1 MSESK
6 FTVPT
11 EMVDLPSKGLLY
23 PKDSPLSAG
32 QIEIKYMTAREEDIL
47 TNANL
52 LRQGLAIEKMLKS
65 IIKTPI
71 NYEDLILGDR
81 NAILIAARILAYGK
95 DYAFNYFNPNT
106 MESEVVNGDLQ
117 SVKYK
122 TVDTALF
129 NEKNEF
135 SFELPFTKN
144 TITFKALTVAED
156 RKIDDEMKGMKKNL
170 GEAAPGLLTTKLK
183 HQITS
188 INGDYST
195 KTVRDFI
202 DSGAL
207 LSKDSLPLRKYIESI
222 IPDIDTQITFT
233 TKGGEE
239 VTTEMPMTAEFFF
252 PGSGI

>member
-1 MSESK
+1 MPESK

-239 VTTEMPMTAEFFF
+239 VTTDMPMTAEFFF

>member
-71 NYEDLILGDR
+71 DYEDLILGDR

-122 TVDTALF
+122 TVNAALF

-239 VTTEMPMTAEFFF
+239 VTTDMPMTAEFFF

>member
-1 MSESK
+1 
-6 FTVPT
+6 
-11 EMVDLPSKGLLY
+11 
-23 PKDSPLSAG
+23 
-32 QIEIKYMTAREEDIL
+32 
-47 TNANL
+47 
-52 LRQGLAIEKMLKS
+52 
-65 IIKTPI
+65 
-71 NYEDLILGDR
+71 LGDR

-95 DYAFNYFNPNT
+95 DYSFNYFNSNT
-106 MESEVVNGDLQ
+106 MESEVVKGDLQ

-122 TVDTALF
+122 TVDTSLF

-144 TITFKALTVAED
+144 TVTFKALTIADD
-156 RKIDDEMKGMKKNL
+156 RKIDEEIKGMKKNL

-188 INGDYST
+188 VNGDYST

-207 LSKDSLPLRKYIESI
+207 LSQDSLPLRKYIESV
-222 IPDIDTQITFT
+222 IPDIDTKITFT
-233 TKGGEE
+233 TKDGEE
-239 VTTEMPMTAEFFF
+239 VIDELPMTAEFFF

>member
-71 NYEDLILGDR
+71 DYEDLILGDR

-188 INGDYST
+188 VNGDYST

-239 VTTEMPMTAEFFF
+239 VTTDMPMTAEFFF

>member
-1 MSESK
+1 
-6 FTVPT
+6 
-11 EMVDLPSKGLLY
+11 
-23 PKDSPLSAG
+23 
-32 QIEIKYMTAREEDIL
+32 
-47 TNANL
+47 
-52 LRQGLAIEKMLKS
+52 
-65 IIKTPI
+65 
-71 NYEDLILGDR
+71 
-81 NAILIAARILAYGK
+81 
-95 DYAFNYFNPNT
+95 
-106 MESEVVNGDLQ
+106 
-117 SVKYK
+117 
-122 TVDTALF
+122 
-129 NEKNEF
+129 
-135 SFELPFTKN
+135 
-144 TITFKALTVAED
+144 
-156 RKIDDEMKGMKKNL
+156 MKGMKKNL

-239 VTTEMPMTAEFFF
+239 VTTDMPMTAEFFF

>member
-1 MSESK
+1 
-6 FTVPT
+6 
-11 EMVDLPSKGLLY
+11 
-23 PKDSPLSAG
+23 
-32 QIEIKYMTAREEDIL
+32 
-47 TNANL
+47 
-52 LRQGLAIEKMLKS
+52 MLKS

-71 NYEDLILGDR
+71 SFEDLILGDR

-95 DYAFNYFNPNT
+95 DYSFNYFNPNT
-106 MESEVVNGDLQ
+106 MESEVVKGDLQ

-122 TVDTALF
+122 EVDTTLF

-144 TITFKALTVAED
+144 TITFKALTVADD
-156 RKIDDEMKGMKKNL
+156 RKIDEEMKGMKKNL

-207 LSKDSLPLRKYIESI
+207 LSQDSLPLRKYIESI
-222 IPDIDTQITFT
+222 IPDISTKITFS
-233 TKGGEE
+233 TKDGEE
-239 VTTEMPMTAEFFF
+239 VIDELPMTAEFFF

>member
-23 PKDSPLSAG
+23 PKDSPLASG

-71 NYEDLILGDR
+71 SYEDLILGDR

-95 DYAFNYFNPNT
+95 DYSFNYFNSNT
-106 MESEVVNGDLQ
+106 MESEVVKGDLQ

-122 TVDTALF
+122 TVDTSLF

-144 TITFKALTVAED
+144 TVTFKALTIADD
-156 RKIDDEMKGMKKNL
+156 RKIDEEIKGTETILLKQL
-170 GEAAPGLLTTKLK
+170 ETSLIAAHYCP
-183 HQITS
+183 
-188 INGDYST
+188 
-195 KTVRDFI
+195 KTLFH
-202 DSGAL
+202 
-207 LSKDSLPLRKYIESI
+207 
-222 IPDIDTQITFT
+222 
-233 TKGGEE
+233 
-239 VTTEMPMTAEFFF
+239 
-252 PGSGI
+252 

>member
-1 MSESK
+1 
-6 FTVPT
+6 
-11 EMVDLPSKGLLY
+11 MVDLPSKGVLY
-23 PKDSPLSAG
+23 PKDSPLASG

-52 LRQGLAIEKMLKS
+52 LRQGLAIERMLKS

-71 NYEDLILGDR
+71 SFEDLILGDR

-95 DYAFNYFNPNT
+95 DYSFNYFNPNT
-106 MESEVVNGDLQ
+106 MESEVVKGDLQ

-122 TVDTALF
+122 EVDTTLF

-144 TITFKALTVAED
+144 TITFKALTVADD

-207 LSKDSLPLRKYIESI
+207 LSQDSLPLRKYIESI
-222 IPDIDTQITFT
+222 IPDISTKITFS
-233 TKGGEE
+233 TKDGEE
-239 VTTEMPMTAEFFF
+239 VIDELPMTAEFFF

>member
-1 MSESK
+1 MSEPK

-23 PKDSPLSAG
+23 PKDSPLASG

-71 NYEDLILGDR
+71 DYEDLILGDR

-239 VTTEMPMTAEFFF
+239 VTTDMPMTAEFFF

>member
-1 MSESK
+1 MSEPK

-23 PKDSPLSAG
+23 PKDSPLASG

-52 LRQGLAIEKMLKS
+52 LRQGLAIERMLKS

-71 NYEDLILGDR
+71 SFEDLILGDR

-95 DYAFNYFNPNT
+95 DYSFNYFNPNT
-106 MESEVVNGDLQ
+106 MESEVVKGDLQ

-122 TVDTALF
+122 EVDTTLF

-144 TITFKALTVAED
+144 TITFKALTVADD

-207 LSKDSLPLRKYIESI
+207 LSQDSLPLRKYIESI
-222 IPDIDTQITFT
+222 IPDISTKITFS
-233 TKGGEE
+233 TKDGEE
-239 VTTEMPMTAEFFF
+239 VIDELPMTAEFFF

>member
-1 MSESK
+1 MAEK

-11 EMVDLPSKGLLY
+11 EMIDLPSKGLVY
-23 PKDSPLSAG
+23 PKENPLSAG
-32 QIEIKYMTAREEDIL
+32 VVEMKYMTAREEDIL
-47 TNANL
+47 TNVNL
-52 LRQGLAIEKMLKS
+52 LRQGLAIERMLKS

-71 NYEDLILGDR
+71 SYEDLILGDR

-95 DYAFNYFNPNT
+95 DYSFNYFNPNT
-106 MESEVVNGDLQ
+106 MESEVVKGDLQ

-122 TVDTALF
+122 EVDTTLF

-144 TITFKALTVAED
+144 TVTFKALTIADD
-156 RKIDDEMKGMKKNL
+156 RKIDEEIKGMKKNL

-188 INGDYST
+188 VNGDYST

-207 LSKDSLPLRKYIESI
+207 LSQDSLPLRKYIESI
-222 IPDIDTQITFT
+222 IPDISTKITFS
-233 TKGGEE
+233 TKDGEE
-239 VTTEMPMTAEFFF
+239 VIDELPMTAEFFF

>member
-23 PKDSPLSAG
+23 PKDSPLAAG

-95 DYAFNYFNPNT
+95 DYSFNYFNPNT
-106 MESEVVNGDLQ
+106 MESEVVKGDLQ

-122 TVDTALF
+122 AVDTSLF

-144 TITFKALTVAED
+144 TVTFKALTIAED
-156 RKIDDEMKGMKKNL
+156 RKIDEEMKGMKKNL

-188 INGDYST
+188 VNGDYST

-207 LSKDSLPLRKYIESI
+207 LSQDSLPLRKYIESV
-222 IPDIDTQITFT
+222 IPDIDTKITFK
-233 TKGGEE
+233 TKDGEE
-239 VTTEMPMTAEFFF
+239 VIDELPMTAEFFF

>member
-52 LRQGLAIEKMLKS
+52 LRQGLAIERMLKS

-71 NYEDLILGDR
+71 SYEDLILGDR

-239 VTTEMPMTAEFFF
+239 VTTDMPMTAEFFF

>member
-52 LRQGLAIEKMLKS
+52 LRQGLAIERMLKS

-71 NYEDLILGDR
+71 SYEDLILGDR

-222 IPDIDTQITFT
+222 IPDIDSQITFT

>member
-52 LRQGLAIEKMLKS
+52 LRQGLAIERMLKS

-71 NYEDLILGDR
+71 SFEDLILGDR

-95 DYAFNYFNPNT
+95 DYSFNYFNPST

-122 TVDTALF
+122 TVNTALF

-156 RKIDDEMKGMKKNL
+156 RKIDEEMKGMKKNL

-188 INGDYST
+188 VNGDYST

-222 IPDIDTQITFT
+222 IPDIDSQITFT

-239 VTTEMPMTAEFFF
+239 VTTDMPMTAEFFF

>member
-71 NYEDLILGDR
+71 DYEDLILGDR

>member
-1 MSESK
+1 MSEPK

-23 PKDSPLSAG
+23 PKDSPLASG

-52 LRQGLAIEKMLKS
+52 LRQGLAIERMLKS

-71 NYEDLILGDR
+71 SYEDLILGDR

-95 DYAFNYFNPNT
+95 DYSFNYFNPNT
-106 MESEVVNGDLQ
+106 MESEVVKGDLQ

-122 TVDTALF
+122 EVDMTLF

-144 TITFKALTVAED
+144 TVTFKALTIADD
-156 RKIDDEMKGMKKNL
+156 RKIDEEMKGMKKNL
-170 GEAAPGLLTTKLK
+170 GEGAPGLLTTKLK

-207 LSKDSLPLRKYIESI
+207 LSQDSLPLRKYIESI
-222 IPDIDTQITFT
+222 IPDISTKITFS
-233 TKGGEE
+233 TKDGEE
-239 VTTEMPMTAEFFF
+239 VIDELPMTAEFFF

>member
-23 PKDSPLSAG
+23 PKDSPLASG

-52 LRQGLAIEKMLKS
+52 LRQGLAIERMLKS

-71 NYEDLILGDR
+71 SFEDLILGDR

-95 DYAFNYFNPNT
+95 DYSFNYFNPNT
-106 MESEVVNGDLQ
+106 MESEVVKGDLQ

-122 TVDTALF
+122 TVNTALF

-156 RKIDDEMKGMKKNL
+156 RKIDEEMKGMKKNL

-188 INGDYST
+188 VNGDYST

-222 IPDIDTQITFT
+222 IPDIDSQITFT

-239 VTTEMPMTAEFFF
+239 VTTDMPMTAEFFF

>member
-1 MSESK
+1 MSEPK

-71 NYEDLILGDR
+71 DYEDLILGDR

-239 VTTEMPMTAEFFF
+239 VTTDMPMTAEFFF

>member
-23 PKDSPLSAG
+23 PKDSPLASG

-52 LRQGLAIEKMLKS
+52 LRQGLAIEKMLKA

-71 NYEDLILGDR
+71 DYEDLILGDR

-95 DYAFNYFNPNT
+95 DYSFNYFNPNT

-122 TVDTALF
+122 TVNAALF

-222 IPDIDTQITFT
+222 IPDIDSQITFT

-239 VTTEMPMTAEFFF
+239 VTTDMPMTAEFFF

>member
-71 NYEDLILGDR
+71 DYEDLILGDR

-122 TVDTALF
+122 TVNAALF

-156 RKIDDEMKGMKKNL
+156 RKIDEEIKGMKKNL

-188 INGDYST
+188 VNGDYST

-222 IPDIDTQITFT
+222 IPDIDSQITFT

>member
-1 MSESK
+1 MSEPK

-23 PKDSPLSAG
+23 PKDSPLAAG

-71 NYEDLILGDR
+71 SFEDLILGDR
-81 NAILIAARILAYGK
+81 NAILIAARTLAYGK
-95 DYAFNYFNPNT
+95 DYSFNYFNPST
-106 MESEVVNGDLQ
+106 MESEVVKGDLQ

-122 TVDTALF
+122 IVNTALF

-144 TITFKALTVAED
+144 SVTFKALTIAED
-156 RKIDDEMKGMKKNL
+156 RKIDEEIKGLRKNL

-188 INGDYST
+188 VNGDYST

-207 LSKDSLPLRKYIESI
+207 LSQDSLPLRKYIESV
-222 IPDIDTQITFT
+222 IPDIDTKITFK
-233 TKGGEE
+233 TKDGEE
-239 VTTEMPMTAEFFF
+239 VIDELPMTAEFFF

>member
-23 PKDSPLSAG
+23 PKDSPLASG

-52 LRQGLAIEKMLKS
+52 LRQGLAIERMLKS

-71 NYEDLILGDR
+71 SFEDLILGDR

-95 DYAFNYFNPNT
+95 DYSFNYFNPNT
-106 MESEVVNGDLQ
+106 MESEVVKGDLQ

-122 TVDTALF
+122 EVDTTLF

-144 TITFKALTVAED
+144 TVTFKALTVADD

-207 LSKDSLPLRKYIESI
+207 LSQDSLPLRKYIESI
-222 IPDIDTQITFT
+222 IPDISTKITFS
-233 TKGGEE
+233 TKDGEE
-239 VTTEMPMTAEFFF
+239 VIDELPMTAEFFF

>member
-71 NYEDLILGDR
+71 DYEDLILGDR

-144 TITFKALTVAED
+144 TITFKAITVAED

-239 VTTEMPMTAEFFF
+239 VTTDMPMTAEFFF

>member
-71 NYEDLILGDR
+71 DYEDLILGDR

-239 VTTEMPMTAEFFF
+239 VTTDMPMTAEFFF

>member
-1 MSESK
+1 MPESK

-71 NYEDLILGDR
+71 DYEDLILGDR

-239 VTTEMPMTAEFFF
+239 VTTDMPMTAEFFF

>member
-1 MSESK
+1 
-6 FTVPT
+6 
-11 EMVDLPSKGLLY
+11 
-23 PKDSPLSAG
+23 
-32 QIEIKYMTAREEDIL
+32 
-47 TNANL
+47 
-52 LRQGLAIEKMLKS
+52 MLKS

-71 NYEDLILGDR
+71 SFEDLILGDR

-95 DYAFNYFNPNT
+95 DYSFNYFNPNT
-106 MESEVVNGDLQ
+106 MESEVVKGDLQ

-122 TVDTALF
+122 EVDTTLF

-144 TITFKALTVAED
+144 TITFKALTVADD
-156 RKIDDEMKGMKKNL
+156 RKIDEEMKGMKKNL

-207 LSKDSLPLRKYIESI
+207 LSQDSLPLRKYIESV
-222 IPDIDTQITFT
+222 IPDISTKITFS
-233 TKGGEE
+233 TKDGEE
-239 VTTEMPMTAEFFF
+239 VIDELPMTAEFFF